1 MLSVNNN
8 RRLIRTSHASS
19 DAEIFMAAKIY
30 FQWIVWLLFMIAA
43 SAYSVTP
50 HLVTEPFVQ
59 ETADSFGPDDG
70 LPHCVVHA
78 IQVLSDGSVLAATER
93 GLARF
98 DQYRWQPA
106 AFQPDFT
113 VRRISENGRTLWL
126 AGETQLV
133 YIRDN
138 TIKAVPVPRNVTI
151 TALCPFQESLLIG
164 TEQGLWVA
172 SPKEIKPVKRSPEHI
187 LSLARSEDR
196 LLAGSRNGL
205 YSSAISTNPDRW
217 LFEPLYPH
225 GSGYGWAPFDVT
237 ALAGS
242 ANAFWFGC
250 ANGAGRHTNGLWQL
264 FTGLEGLPYDH
275 FTCAEMVQDSVIWFG
290 TERGAVRFDGQRW
303 TYRASRRWLP
313 NDKVNDLSADADG
326 AIWFATD
333 NGVGRIRPM
342 VMSLADKA
350 DYYEK
355 AVAERH
361 TRMGFVVR
369 CRLRR
374 EGDLRH
380 TWINHT
386 DNDGLYTAM
395 YGASQAFRYSVSR
408 RPEAKRQADRVLQ
421 ALKQLTDVTGL
432 PGFPARSMVPD
443 DWDPDPNLSLTPEY
457 NRRMQAA
464 DPLWKQIVPRWPK
477 SADGKYLWKCDT
489 SSDELCGHYFF
500 YGVYFD
506 LVAETEEDRALVSS
520 QVRSITDHIIANGF
534 RLIDHDGLPTRWAN
548 WSPEYVNG
556 VDGWADRGLQ
566 SMELLSFLTV
576 AWHITGDER
585 YLQIKKQLC
594 EQHDYHIN
602 AILGPAVFPPNLVV
616 PWDNNLAFLSYY
628 GLLKYEQ
635 DPALLKLWQA
645 GIERNWLFASGQND
659 PFFTF
664 VYLAFKP
671 EESSPLL
678 EATLPDLEQ
687 ARAKAVQTL
696 QRMPLSL
703 LGWEMKNSHRLDVV
717 QDTTPGQKA
726 GYGRQRSGDALPIDE
741 RCHIRIN
748 SDHFNL
754 DHEQGGGFTEYEG
767 TV

>member
-1 MLSVNNN
+1 MPAKNCFHWILC
-8 RRLIRTSHASS
+8 LLMASS
-19 DAEIFMAAKIY
+19 AP
-30 FQWIVWLLFMIAA
+30 A
-43 SAYSVTP
+43 SSTP
-50 HLVTEPFVQ
+50 LYPATESFVQ

-70 LPHCVVHA
+70 LPHRVVHA
-78 IQVLSDGSVLAATER
+78 IQSLSDGSVLAATER

-98 DQYRWQPA
+98 DQHRWQPA
-106 AFQPDFT
+106 ALQPDFT
-113 VRRISENGRTLWL
+113 VRRIAVSGPTLWL
-126 AGETQLV
+126 AGENALAQV
-133 YIRDN
+133 QNN
-138 TIKAVPVPRNVTI
+138 TLKRVPVPQNVTI
-151 TALCPFQESLLIG
+151 TALYSFQESLLVG

-172 SPKEIKPVKRSPEHI
+172 SLKEIKPIKHSPEHI
-187 LSLARSEDR
+187 LSLARSGDR
-196 LLAGSRNGL
+196 LLVGSRNGL
-205 YSSAISTNPDRW
+205 YSSTLSAHPDRW
-217 LFEPLYPH
+217 RFESLYPH
-225 GSGYGWAPFDVT
+225 GNGYGWAPFDVT

-242 ANAFWFGC
+242 AETFWFGC
-250 ANGAGRHTNGLWQL
+250 ANGAGRYAHGHWQL

-275 FTCAEMVQDSVIWFG
+275 FTCAKMVKDSIIWFG

-303 TYRASRRWLP
+303 AYRASRRWLP
-313 NDKVNDLSADADG
+313 NDKIHDLSVAADG
-326 AIWFATD
+326 AVWFATD
-333 NGVGRIRPM
+333 NGVGRIRAL
-342 VMSLADKA
+342 VLTLADKA
-350 DYYEK
+350 DFYEK
-355 AVAERH
+355 AIADRH
-361 TRMGFVVR
+361 QRMGFVVR
-369 CRLRR
+369 CRLRK
-374 EGDLRH
+374 EGDLRN

-408 RPEAKRQADRVLQ
+408 QPEAKRQADRVLR

-432 PGFPARSMVPD
+432 PGFPARSMVPV
-443 DWDPDPNLSLTPEY
+443 DWDPDPNLSLMPEY

-464 DPLWKQIVPRWPK
+464 DPLWKQIYPRWPK
-477 SADGKYLWKCDT
+477 SVNGKYLWKCDT

-506 LVAETEEDRALVSS
+506 LVAETEEDRALVRS
-520 QVRSITDHIIANGF
+520 QVRSITDHIVENGF

-585 YLQIKKQLC
+585 YLQVKKQLC

-602 AILGPAVFPPNLVV
+602 AILGRAVFPPNLVV

-645 GIERNWLFASGQND
+645 SIERTWLFASRQND

-671 EESSPLL
+671 EENSPLL
-678 EATLPDLEQ
+678 EAALPDLER

-696 QRMPLSL
+696 QRIPLSL

-717 QDTTPGQKA
+717 QDLTPGQKA
-726 GYGRQRSGDALPIDE
+726 GYGWLRSGDAVAIDE

-748 SDHFNL
+748 SDHFYL
-754 DHEQGGGFTEYEG
+754 DHEQGGGCTEYEG
-767 TV
+767 TVYLLPYYLALHHRRLVGK